1 MTHPGGVG
9 CYGEEDHDMR
19 DDYRHQ
25 ILNRWKTI
33 EGHVHAIRRMI
44 EEDQYCVDILK
55 QTLAVQGAIDRVN
68 ALLLENHLKTCVT
81 TAIRSDVQA
90 ERERVI
96 GEILQLFQGGSNV
109 AWNRGI
115 SGNEGTGTDASG
127 TAGAAVGER
136 DGHCCG

>member
-1 MTHPGGVG
+1 
-9 CYGEEDHDMR
+9 MR
-19 DDYRHQ
+19 DDYRQQ

-33 EGHVHAIRRMI
+33 EGHSHAVRRMI

-55 QTLAVQGAIDRVN
+55 QTLAIQGAIDKVN

-96 GEILQLFQGGSNV
+96 GELLQMFQGSSHV
-109 AWNRGI
+109 AWNRHI
-115 SGNEGTGTDASG
+115 QASG
-127 TAGAAVGER
+127 GSDVEAEPER
-136 DGHCCG
+136 VPNGDEHCCG